1 MEQRGVN
8 GKKPPSPSRFVAFFW
23 VFCGCGTVFALLRQV
38 GRRPKKTDIKSGSLN
53 LFFQSKTASNF
64 VRYGAAGEL
73 GGNRSSEPCEVVER
87 NTFGRAWSEPER
99 VARM

>member
-64 VRYGAAGEL
+64 SIWGGRRVGGEQIEIERTL
-73 GGNRSSEPCEVVER
+73 RGG
-87 NTFGRAWSEPER
+87 
-99 VARM
+99 